1 MNSKALVAAAA
12 LVLLALAS
20 SADSGTAVAG
30 GFAFELSPNAGELG
44 ATVQLTSDQW
54 TPGDFVSIYAAFSPS
69 LTEQPSD
76 DAFVGP
82 LASTTSDSSGAWSVP
97 VQIANTDLLLIP
109 DEPGFLFF
117 RVRSPIPS
125 SQVRRSPVPFA
136 LISEGRRPAGAG
148 EIRLSISLAPG
159 VPQDSRLLTWSY
171 GGLGGT
177 APFRVIS
184 APGWP
189 AGPLLPFTTTI
200 SFLPD
205 GDWAVTALTDGGLVP
220 VGDGPVRVVKAPV
233 CSTYPCP
240 DGPQPSYVVR
250 TVTIRDANVV
260 DLSLVLGPKDTA
272 NTLAAAG
279 QGEPG
284 QPSSTLTF
292 ALVAL
297 SLGGAALLVVGL
309 LARRIRFS

>member
-1 MNSKALVAAAA
+1 MNSRALVAAGA
-12 LVLLALAS
+12 LALFVIAGT
-20 SADSGTAVAG
+20 ADSGTAVAG
-30 GFAFELSPNAGELG
+30 GSAFNLSPNSGELG
-44 ATVQLTSDQW
+44 TTVQLTSDQW
-54 TPGDFVSIYAAFSPS
+54 IPGDFISIYAAFSPS
-69 LTEQPSD
+69 LTEHPSD
-76 DAFVGP
+76 DAFMGP
-82 LASTTSDSSGAWSVP
+82 LASTTSDSGGAWSVP

-148 EIRLSISLAPG
+148 EISLSISLAPG

-177 APFRVIS
+177 SPFRVIS

-189 AGPLLPFTTTI
+189 AGPLLPFTATI
-200 SFLPD
+200 SFLQD
-205 GDWAVTALTDGGLVP
+205 GDWAVTALATGGLVP
-220 VGDGPVRVVKAPV
+220 VGEGPVQTVKAPV

-240 DGPQPSYVVR
+240 DGPKASYVVR

-260 DLSLVLGPKDTA
+260 DLSLVLGPPETA
-272 NTLAAAG
+272 NTLASAG
-279 QGEPG
+279 HGYDKQ
-284 QPSSTLTF
+284 SSATLTF

>member
-30 GFAFELSPNAGELG
+30 GFAFELSPNSGELG
-44 ATVQLTSDQW
+44 TTVQLRTSTW
-54 TPGDFVSIYAAFSPS
+54 TPGDFLEVYAAFSAS
-69 LTEQPSD
+69 LTEHPSD
-76 DAFVGP
+76 DAFMGP
-82 LASTTSDSSGAWSVP
+82 LASTTSDSGGAWSVP
-97 VQIANTDLLLIP
+97 VQIADTSPLRIP

-159 VPQDSRLLTWSY
+159 VTQDSRLITWSY

-177 APFRVIS
+177 SPFRVIS

-189 AGPLLPFTTTI
+189 TGTSLPFVTTI
-200 SFLPD
+200 SFLQD
-205 GDWAVTALTDGGLVP
+205 GDWAVTALATGGLVP
-220 VGDGPVRVVKAPV
+220 VGEGPVQTVEAPV